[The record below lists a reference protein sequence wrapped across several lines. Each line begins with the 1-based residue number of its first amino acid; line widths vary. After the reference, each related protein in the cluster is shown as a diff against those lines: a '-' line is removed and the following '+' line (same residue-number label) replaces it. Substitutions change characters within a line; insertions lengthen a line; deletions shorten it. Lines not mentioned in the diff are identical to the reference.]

1 MHDQKIKDKIRLQ
14 KCTCMCTIQ
23 QIFSFKQIQRQVL
36 RKIKILFER
45 SIDRFFSSTSYPYFI
60 ISFSLIAQSRYV

>member
-23 QIFSFKQIQRQVL
+23 QIFSF
-36 RKIKILFER
+36 
-45 SIDRFFSSTSYPYFI
+45 FF
-60 ISFSLIAQSRYV
+60 